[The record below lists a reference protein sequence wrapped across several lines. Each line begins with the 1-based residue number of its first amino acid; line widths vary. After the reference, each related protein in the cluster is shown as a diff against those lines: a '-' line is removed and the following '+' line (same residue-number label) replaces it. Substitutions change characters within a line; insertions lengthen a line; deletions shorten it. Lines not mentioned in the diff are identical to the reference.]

1 MKIYS
6 IYILNK
12 AGGLIY
18 QNDASHGISKLTAN
32 DYLVLAGTIHGVHAI
47 ASKLKPSIHATND
60 DVSARTVLRNSDIN
74 GALVST
80 GKMQTTNAN
89 MLGLQSIET
98 DTFNLYIFQSLTGV
112 KFLLITSP
120 NGEVN
125 HPTSPEGSR
134 GELNKQFELVYEFY
148 KQIYISYA
156 DYVMKDPFYSMDM
169 PIKSSLFEARV
180 SELIA

>member
-1 MKIYS
+1 MQIYS
-6 IYILNK
+6 IYILNR

-18 QNDASHGISKLTAN
+18 QNDVSRGLSKLSAN

-47 ASKLKPSIHATND
+47 ASKLKPSIHSSND
-60 DVSARTVLRNSDIN
+60 DVSARTSLRNTDIN
-74 GALVST
+74 AALIST
-80 GKMQTTNAN
+80 GRMQTTNAN
-89 MLGLQSIET
+89 MSGLQSIET

-120 NGEVN
+120 NSEVR
-125 HPTSPEGSR
+125 HGGEGSK
-134 GELNKQFELVYEFY
+134 GELNRQFDQVYEFY

-156 DYVMKDPFYSMDM
+156 DYVMKDPFYSTDM

-180 SELIA
+180 SELVA